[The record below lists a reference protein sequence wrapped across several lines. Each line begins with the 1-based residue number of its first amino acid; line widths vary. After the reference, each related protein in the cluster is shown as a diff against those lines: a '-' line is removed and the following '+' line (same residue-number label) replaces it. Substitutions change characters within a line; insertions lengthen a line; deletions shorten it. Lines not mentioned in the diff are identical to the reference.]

1 MVFGRT
7 LVDKTG
13 DLSMMR
19 RAREVLA
26 VIFNLSTKDHV
37 MSNALKALVALFF
50 LAAGL
55 INAAFGQRPAD
66 TTQPQLEA
74 FRDAF
79 AGRIKAMGYTPALPA
94 PPIVMDN
101 PRSFGNY
108 DDSANVLHTGNWSTL
123 PQDQKAIFENFAR
136 MSGHGMTAK
145 EFFNQAVYKW
155 IFVHELGHWWRKCQH
170 QDTNPYAEEKAAN
183 RIAAAYWHE
192 ADPKFYTFMVSVFQG
207 MVDHVPSP
215 VPVGQEKEAY
225 LNANYQNLPG
235 GQSYSWY
242 QSIMNVEVS
251 HEQPFET
258 FRQAIQNAG
267 NPLPASR

>member
-1 MVFGRT
+1 MT
-7 LVDKTG
+7 N
-13 DLSMMR
+13 
-19 RAREVLA
+19 
-26 VIFNLSTKDHV
+26 II
-37 MSNALKALVALFF
+37 KALVAVLL

-55 INAAFGQRPAD
+55 ITAAFGQAPAD
-66 TTQPQLEA
+66 TTLPQLEA
-74 FRDAF
+74 FRDAWV
-79 AGRIKAMGYTPALPA
+79 GRIKAMGYTPSLSA

-108 DDSANVLHTGNWSTL
+108 DDSNNVLHTGDWETL
-123 PQDQKAIFENFAR
+123 PPDQKTIFENFAQQT
-136 MSGHGMTAK
+136 GHGMTARA
-145 EFFNQAVYKW
+145 FFDQAVYKW

-215 VPVGQEKEAY
+215 VPAGQAKEAY

-235 GQSYSWY
+235 GQAYSWY

-258 FRQAIQNAG
+258 FQQAIQNAG
-267 NPLPASR
+267 NTLAGSR